1 MQYNI
6 ITSALFCL
14 VEKPVEE
21 ITFENYEIPQEFRS
35 QLKRFYKG
43 IFKLENFGSK
53 YPLLFVCDM
62 GNDSEVS
69 NITYMFFL
77 CFKSWTNTIC
87 WLHQQAIA
95 LKPYKPYNV

>member
-35 QLKRFYKG
+35 QLKLFYKG

-53 YPLLFVCDM
+53 YPVLFVFNM
-62 GNDSEVS
+62 SNDSEVS
-69 NITYMFFL
+69 NITYMYYVFQIIDQHIML
-77 CFKSWTNTIC
+77 VAPASNS
-87 WLHQQAIA
+87 LEA
-95 LKPYKPYNV
+95 LKC